1 MFGKFSEE
9 AQRVLV
15 DAQKEMSELKHPY
28 IGSEHLLLA
37 ILKNNQDLVN
47 KFKKYKITYKS
58 FKEELINLVGIGDNT
73 PDLLLYSTTLK
84 TILENVIIESRET
97 GDEISVNEL
106 LLSLL
111 NEGEGKAIRI
121 LLSLGVDINKL
132 YSDISEK
139 RKIKQKKSKKLI
151 VEELG
156 VDLTKRAKNNEL
168 DPVIGRD
175 IELNR
180 VIEILSRR
188 TKNNPLLIGEAGV
201 GKTAIAEELAR
212 RIVSGNV
219 PMPLK
224 NKRIISVDMACTVAG
239 TKYRGEFEERIKKMV
254 KELEDNDDVII
265 FIDEIHT
272 LVGAG
277 GAEGAIDASNILKPA
292 LARGKLKLIGATTI
306 SEYKKFI
313 EKDNALDRRF
323 QKVFVEEPDKS
334 NLKNIL
340 MNLKS
345 IYEAYHGVKIEEKL
359 IDKIIELSDRYIYDR
374 CEPDKSID
382 ILDEVCTK
390 VSLKE
395 AKEEKEIIKL
405 SDCLTKIQKEKNNA
419 IINQNYDKAYSLKED
434 EEELQSKINKL
445 KLDYMRKEKVKKVKL
460 KDIVEV
466 VSSKTKIP
474 INEISKDYITS
485 INEIEKTL
493 KENIIGQDEAINK
506 LIDISKKIKLGI
518 KDKNRSY
525 SVLFCGS
532 TGTGKTYLSKLF
544 AENLV
549 GKNNVIKLDMSEY
562 SESISINKI
571 IGSPAGY
578 VGYDDAGQ
586 LTEKV
591 KRKPYSIILLDEIEK
606 AHPDVFNILLQVLD
620 DGKLT
625 DSQGNTVS
633 FQNTIII
640 MTSNAGSNLNNNS
653 IGFAKQTVDTSKI
666 EENLKQVFRPE
677 FLNRI
682 DEIIVFDSLTKPE
695 LIQIVELML
704 KDTKRA
710 LAEKNMTLEVSE
722 SAKEFILEK
731 GTNLKFGARPLRR
744 AIQRYVEDEI
754 SEMILRN
761 EVHEGQNITVNFENE
776 NLKFDVN

>member
-58 FKEELINLVGIGDNT
+58 FKEELINLVGMGDNT
-73 PDLLLYSTTLK
+73 PDLLLYSSTLK

-254 KELEDNDDVII
+254 KE

-493 KENIIGQDEAINK
+493 KENIIGQDEAIDK

-578 VGYDDAGQ
+578 VGYDDNKNI
-586 LTEKV
+586 LEEI
-591 KRKPYSIILLDEIEK
+591 RNKPYSVLILDEIEK
-606 AHPDVFNILLQVLD
+606 AHKSVLNFFLNILDEGNCKDSSGKTVRFDNVL
-620 DGKLT
+620 
-625 DSQGNTVS
+625 
-633 FQNTIII
+633 II
-640 MTSNAGSNLNNNS
+640 MTSNAYVSKSLMGFNKNTTNNS
-653 IGFAKQTVDTSKI
+653 LEDFFSK
-666 EENLKQVFRPE
+666 E
-677 FLNRI
+677 FINRI
-682 DEIIVFDSLTKPE
+682 DEIVPFNKFTEEDINKIIIKEANKCYKKYNSENIISLDMINRIIKE
-695 LIQIVELML
+695 SNYEEYGVRKLCKAVRKEIENQIVC
-704 KDTKRA
+704 
-710 LAEKNMTLEVSE
+710 
-722 SAKEFILEK
+722 
-731 GTNLKFGARPLRR
+731 
-744 AIQRYVEDEI
+744 
-754 SEMILRN
+754 
-761 EVHEGQNITVNFENE
+761 NIFS
-776 NLKFDVN
+776 

>member
-493 KENIIGQDEAINK
+493 KENIIGQDEAIDK

-518 KDKNRSY
+518 KDKNKSY

-578 VGYDDAGQ
+578 VGYDDNKNI
-586 LTEKV
+586 LEEI
-591 KRKPYSIILLDEIEK
+591 RNKPYSILILDEIEK
-606 AHPDVFNILLQVLD
+606 AHKSVLNFFLNILDEGNCKDSSGKTVRFDNVL
-620 DGKLT
+620 
-625 DSQGNTVS
+625 
-633 FQNTIII
+633 II
-640 MTSNAGSNLNNNS
+640 MTSNAYVSKSLMGFNKNTTNNS
-653 IGFAKQTVDTSKI
+653 LEDFFSK
-666 EENLKQVFRPE
+666 E
-677 FLNRI
+677 FINRI
-682 DEIIVFDSLTKPE
+682 DEIVPFNKFTEEDINKIIIKEANKCYKKYNSENIISLDMINRIIKE
-695 LIQIVELML
+695 SNYEEYGVRKLCKAVRKEIENQIVC
-704 KDTKRA
+704 
-710 LAEKNMTLEVSE
+710 
-722 SAKEFILEK
+722 
-731 GTNLKFGARPLRR
+731 
-744 AIQRYVEDEI
+744 
-754 SEMILRN
+754 
-761 EVHEGQNITVNFENE
+761 NIFS
-776 NLKFDVN
+776 

>member
-156 VDLTKRAKNNEL
+156 VDLTKRANNNEL

-578 VGYDDAGQ
+578 VGYDDNKNI
-586 LTEKV
+586 LEEI
-591 KRKPYSIILLDEIEK
+591 RNKPYSVLILDEIEK
-606 AHPDVFNILLQVLD
+606 AHKSVLNFFLNILDEGNCKDSSGKTVRFDNVL
-620 DGKLT
+620 
-625 DSQGNTVS
+625 
-633 FQNTIII
+633 II
-640 MTSNAGSNLNNNS
+640 MTSNAYVSKSLMGFNKNTTNNS
-653 IGFAKQTVDTSKI
+653 LEDFFSK
-666 EENLKQVFRPE
+666 E
-677 FLNRI
+677 FINRI
-682 DEIIVFDSLTKPE
+682 DEIVPFNKFTEEDINKIIIKEANKCYKKYNSENIISLDMINRIIKE
-695 LIQIVELML
+695 SNYEEYGVRKLCKAVRKEIENQIVC
-704 KDTKRA
+704 
-710 LAEKNMTLEVSE
+710 
-722 SAKEFILEK
+722 
-731 GTNLKFGARPLRR
+731 
-744 AIQRYVEDEI
+744 
-754 SEMILRN
+754 
-761 EVHEGQNITVNFENE
+761 NIFS
-776 NLKFDVN
+776 

>member
-506 LIDISKKIKLGI
+506 IIDISKKIKLGI
-518 KDKNRSY
+518 KDKNKSY

-578 VGYDDAGQ
+578 VGYDDNKNI
-586 LTEKV
+586 LEEI
-591 KRKPYSIILLDEIEK
+591 RNKPYSVLILDEIEK
-606 AHPDVFNILLQVLD
+606 AHKSVLNFFLNILDEGNCKDSSGKTVRFDNVL
-620 DGKLT
+620 
-625 DSQGNTVS
+625 
-633 FQNTIII
+633 II
-640 MTSNAGSNLNNNS
+640 MTSNAYVSKSLMGFNKKTTNNS
-653 IGFAKQTVDTSKI
+653 LEDFFSK
-666 EENLKQVFRPE
+666 E
-677 FLNRI
+677 FINRI
-682 DEIIVFDSLTKPE
+682 DEIVPFNKFTEDDINKIIIKEANKCYKKYNSENIISLDMINRIIKE
-695 LIQIVELML
+695 SNYEEYGVRKLCKAVRKEIENQIVC
-704 KDTKRA
+704 
-710 LAEKNMTLEVSE
+710 
-722 SAKEFILEK
+722 
-731 GTNLKFGARPLRR
+731 
-744 AIQRYVEDEI
+744 
-754 SEMILRN
+754 
-761 EVHEGQNITVNFENE
+761 NIFS
-776 NLKFDVN
+776 

>member
-58 FKEELINLVGIGDNT
+58 FKEELINLVGVGDNT

-405 SDCLTKIQKEKNNA
+405 SDCLTKIQKEKNKC

-493 KENIIGQDEAINK
+493 KENIIGQDEAIDK

-518 KDKNRSY
+518 KDKNKSY

-578 VGYDDAGQ
+578 VGYDDNKNI
-586 LTEKV
+586 LEEI
-591 KRKPYSIILLDEIEK
+591 RNKPYSVLILDEIEK
-606 AHPDVFNILLQVLD
+606 AHKSVLNFFLNILDEGNCKDSSGKTVRFDNVL
-620 DGKLT
+620 
-625 DSQGNTVS
+625 
-633 FQNTIII
+633 II
-640 MTSNAGSNLNNNS
+640 MTSNAYVSKSLMGFNKNTTNNS
-653 IGFAKQTVDTSKI
+653 LEDFFSK
-666 EENLKQVFRPE
+666 E
-677 FLNRI
+677 FINRI
-682 DEIIVFDSLTKPE
+682 DEIVPFNKFTEEDINKIIIKEANKCYKKYNSENIISLDMINRIIKE
-695 LIQIVELML
+695 SNYEEYGVRKLCKAVRKEIENQIVC
-704 KDTKRA
+704 
-710 LAEKNMTLEVSE
+710 
-722 SAKEFILEK
+722 
-731 GTNLKFGARPLRR
+731 
-744 AIQRYVEDEI
+744 
-754 SEMILRN
+754 
-761 EVHEGQNITVNFENE
+761 NIFS
-776 NLKFDVN
+776 

>member
-395 AKEEKEIIKL
+395 EKEEKEIIKL
-405 SDCLTKIQKEKNNA
+405 SDCLTKIQREKNNA

-518 KDKNRSY
+518 KDKNKSY

-578 VGYDDAGQ
+578 VGYDDNKNI
-586 LTEKV
+586 LEEI
-591 KRKPYSIILLDEIEK
+591 RNKPYSVLILDEIEK
-606 AHPDVFNILLQVLD
+606 AHKSVLNFFLNILDEGNCKDSSGKTVRFDNVL
-620 DGKLT
+620 
-625 DSQGNTVS
+625 
-633 FQNTIII
+633 II
-640 MTSNAGSNLNNNS
+640 MTSNAYVSKSLMGFNKNTTNNS
-653 IGFAKQTVDTSKI
+653 LEDFFSK
-666 EENLKQVFRPE
+666 E
-677 FLNRI
+677 FINRI
-682 DEIIVFDSLTKPE
+682 DEIVPFNKFTEEDINKIIIKEANKCYKKYNSENIISLDMINRIIKE
-695 LIQIVELML
+695 SNYEEYGVRKLCKAVRKEIENQIVC
-704 KDTKRA
+704 
-710 LAEKNMTLEVSE
+710 
-722 SAKEFILEK
+722 
-731 GTNLKFGARPLRR
+731 
-744 AIQRYVEDEI
+744 
-754 SEMILRN
+754 
-761 EVHEGQNITVNFENE
+761 NIFS
-776 NLKFDVN
+776 

>member
-493 KENIIGQDEAINK
+493 KENIIGQDEAIDK

-578 VGYDDAGQ
+578 VGYDDNKNI
-586 LTEKV
+586 LEEI
-591 KRKPYSIILLDEIEK
+591 RNKPYSVLILDEIEK
-606 AHPDVFNILLQVLD
+606 AHKSVLNFFLNILDEGNCKDSSGKTVRFDNVL
-620 DGKLT
+620 
-625 DSQGNTVS
+625 
-633 FQNTIII
+633 II
-640 MTSNAGSNLNNNS
+640 MTSNAYVSKSLMGFNKNTINNS
-653 IGFAKQTVDTSKI
+653 LEDFFSK
-666 EENLKQVFRPE
+666 E
-677 FLNRI
+677 FINRI
-682 DEIIVFDSLTKPE
+682 DEIVPFKKFTEEDINKIIIKEANKCYKKYNSENIISLDMINRIIKE
-695 LIQIVELML
+695 SNYEEYGVRKLCKAVRKEIENQIVC
-704 KDTKRA
+704 
-710 LAEKNMTLEVSE
+710 NMFS
-722 SAKEFILEK
+722 
-731 GTNLKFGARPLRR
+731 
-744 AIQRYVEDEI
+744 
-754 SEMILRN
+754 
-761 EVHEGQNITVNFENE
+761 
-776 NLKFDVN
+776 

>member
-254 KELEDNDDVII
+254 KELEDNNDVII

-518 KDKNRSY
+518 KDKNKSY

-578 VGYDDAGQ
+578 VGYDDNKNI
-586 LTEKV
+586 LEEI
-591 KRKPYSIILLDEIEK
+591 RNKPYSVLILDEIEK
-606 AHPDVFNILLQVLD
+606 AHKSVLNFFLNILDEGNCKDSSGKTVRFDNVL
-620 DGKLT
+620 
-625 DSQGNTVS
+625 
-633 FQNTIII
+633 II
-640 MTSNAGSNLNNNS
+640 MTSNAYVSKSLMGFNKNTTNNS
-653 IGFAKQTVDTSKI
+653 LEDFFSK
-666 EENLKQVFRPE
+666 E
-677 FLNRI
+677 FINRI
-682 DEIIVFDSLTKPE
+682 DEIVPFNKFTEEDINKIIIKEANKCYKKYNNENIISLDMINRIIKE
-695 LIQIVELML
+695 SNYEEYGVRKLCKVVRKEIENQIVC
-704 KDTKRA
+704 
-710 LAEKNMTLEVSE
+710 
-722 SAKEFILEK
+722 
-731 GTNLKFGARPLRR
+731 
-744 AIQRYVEDEI
+744 
-754 SEMILRN
+754 
-761 EVHEGQNITVNFENE
+761 NIFS
-776 NLKFDVN
+776 

>member
-156 VDLTKRAKNNEL
+156 IDLTKRAKNNEL

-219 PMPLK
+219 PIPLK

-485 INEIEKTL
+485 INEIEKNL
-493 KENIIGQDEAINK
+493 KENIIGQDEAIDK

-578 VGYDDAGQ
+578 VGYDDNKNI
-586 LTEKV
+586 LEEI
-591 KRKPYSIILLDEIEK
+591 RNKPYSVLILDEIEK
-606 AHPDVFNILLQVLD
+606 AHKSVLNFFLNILDEGNCKDSSGKTVRFDNVL
-620 DGKLT
+620 
-625 DSQGNTVS
+625 
-633 FQNTIII
+633 II
-640 MTSNAGSNLNNNS
+640 MTSNAYVSKSLMGFNKNTTNNS
-653 IGFAKQTVDTSKI
+653 LEDFFSK
-666 EENLKQVFRPE
+666 E
-677 FLNRI
+677 FINRI
-682 DEIIVFDSLTKPE
+682 DEIVPFNKFTEEDINKIIIKEANKCYKKYNSENIISLDMINRIIKE
-695 LIQIVELML
+695 SNYEEYGVRKLCKAVRKEIENQIVC
-704 KDTKRA
+704 
-710 LAEKNMTLEVSE
+710 
-722 SAKEFILEK
+722 
-731 GTNLKFGARPLRR
+731 
-744 AIQRYVEDEI
+744 
-754 SEMILRN
+754 
-761 EVHEGQNITVNFENE
+761 NIFS
-776 NLKFDVN
+776 

>member
-37 ILKNNQDLVN
+37 ILKNNQDFVN

-405 SDCLTKIQKEKNNA
+405 SDCLTKIQREKNNA

-518 KDKNRSY
+518 KDKNKSY

-578 VGYDDAGQ
+578 VGYDDNKNI
-586 LTEKV
+586 LEEI
-591 KRKPYSIILLDEIEK
+591 RNKPYSVLILDEIEK
-606 AHPDVFNILLQVLD
+606 AHKSVLNFFLNILDEGNCKDSSGKTVRFDNVL
-620 DGKLT
+620 
-625 DSQGNTVS
+625 
-633 FQNTIII
+633 II
-640 MTSNAGSNLNNNS
+640 MTSNAYVSKSLMGFNKNTINNS
-653 IGFAKQTVDTSKI
+653 LEDFFSK
-666 EENLKQVFRPE
+666 E
-677 FLNRI
+677 FINRI
-682 DEIIVFDSLTKPE
+682 DEIVPFNKFTEEDINKIIIKEANKCYKKYNSENIISLDMINRIIKE
-695 LIQIVELML
+695 SNYEEYGVRKLCKAVRKEIENQIVC
-704 KDTKRA
+704 
-710 LAEKNMTLEVSE
+710 
-722 SAKEFILEK
+722 
-731 GTNLKFGARPLRR
+731 
-744 AIQRYVEDEI
+744 
-754 SEMILRN
+754 
-761 EVHEGQNITVNFENE
+761 NIFS
-776 NLKFDVN
+776 

>member
-395 AKEEKEIIKL
+395 EKEEKEIIKL
-405 SDCLTKIQKEKNNA
+405 SDCLTKIQREKNNA
-419 IINQNYDKAYSLKED
+419 IINQNYNKAYSLKED

-445 KLDYMRKEKVKKVKL
+445 KLDYIRKEKVKKVKL

-518 KDKNRSY
+518 KDKNKSY
-525 SVLFCGS
+525 SVLFCGT

-578 VGYDDAGQ
+578 VGYDDNKNI
-586 LTEKV
+586 LEEI
-591 KRKPYSIILLDEIEK
+591 RNKPYSVLILDEIEK
-606 AHPDVFNILLQVLD
+606 AHKSVLNFFLNILDEGNCKDSSGKTVRFDNVL
-620 DGKLT
+620 
-625 DSQGNTVS
+625 
-633 FQNTIII
+633 II
-640 MTSNAGSNLNNNS
+640 MTSNAYVSKSLMGFNKNNTNNS
-653 IGFAKQTVDTSKI
+653 LEDFFSK
-666 EENLKQVFRPE
+666 E
-677 FLNRI
+677 FINRI
-682 DEIIVFDSLTKPE
+682 DEIVPFNKFTEEDINKIIIKEANKCYKKYNSENIISLDMINRIIKE
-695 LIQIVELML
+695 SNYEEYGVRKLCKAVRKEIENQIVC
-704 KDTKRA
+704 
-710 LAEKNMTLEVSE
+710 
-722 SAKEFILEK
+722 
-731 GTNLKFGARPLRR
+731 
-744 AIQRYVEDEI
+744 
-754 SEMILRN
+754 
-761 EVHEGQNITVNFENE
+761 NIFS
-776 NLKFDVN
+776 

>member
-254 KELEDNDDVII
+254 KELEDNADVII

-518 KDKNRSY
+518 KDKNKSY
-525 SVLFCGS
+525 SVLFCGT

-578 VGYDDAGQ
+578 VGYDDNKNI
-586 LTEKV
+586 LEEI
-591 KRKPYSIILLDEIEK
+591 RNKPYSVLILDEIEK
-606 AHPDVFNILLQVLD
+606 AHKSVLNFFLNILDEGNCKDSSGKTVRFDNVL
-620 DGKLT
+620 
-625 DSQGNTVS
+625 
-633 FQNTIII
+633 II
-640 MTSNAGSNLNNNS
+640 MTSNAYVSKSLMGFNKNTTNNS
-653 IGFAKQTVDTSKI
+653 LEDFFSK
-666 EENLKQVFRPE
+666 E
-677 FLNRI
+677 FINRI
-682 DEIIVFDSLTKPE
+682 DEIVPFNKFTEEDINKIIIKEANKCYKKYNSENIISLDMINRIIKE
-695 LIQIVELML
+695 SNYEEYGVRKLCKAVRKEIENQIVC
-704 KDTKRA
+704 
-710 LAEKNMTLEVSE
+710 
-722 SAKEFILEK
+722 
-731 GTNLKFGARPLRR
+731 
-744 AIQRYVEDEI
+744 
-754 SEMILRN
+754 
-761 EVHEGQNITVNFENE
+761 NIFS
-776 NLKFDVN
+776 

>member
-73 PDLLLYSTTLK
+73 PDLLLYSATLK

-219 PMPLK
+219 PIPLK

-518 KDKNRSY
+518 KDKNKSY

-578 VGYDDAGQ
+578 VGYDDNKNI
-586 LTEKV
+586 LEEI
-591 KRKPYSIILLDEIEK
+591 RNKPYSVLILDEIEK
-606 AHPDVFNILLQVLD
+606 AHKSVLNFFLNILDEGNCKDSSGKTVRFDNVL
-620 DGKLT
+620 
-625 DSQGNTVS
+625 
-633 FQNTIII
+633 II
-640 MTSNAGSNLNNNS
+640 MTSNAYVSKSLMGFNKNTTNNS
-653 IGFAKQTVDTSKI
+653 LEDFFSK
-666 EENLKQVFRPE
+666 E
-677 FLNRI
+677 FINRI
-682 DEIIVFDSLTKPE
+682 DEIVPFNKFTEEDINKIIIKEANKCYKKYNSENIISLDMINRIIKE
-695 LIQIVELML
+695 SNYEEYGVRKLCKAVRKEIENQIVC
-704 KDTKRA
+704 
-710 LAEKNMTLEVSE
+710 
-722 SAKEFILEK
+722 
-731 GTNLKFGARPLRR
+731 
-744 AIQRYVEDEI
+744 
-754 SEMILRN
+754 
-761 EVHEGQNITVNFENE
+761 NIFS
-776 NLKFDVN
+776 

>member
-405 SDCLTKIQKEKNNA
+405 SDCLTKIQK
-419 IINQNYDKAYSLKED
+419 
-434 EEELQSKINKL
+434 
-445 KLDYMRKEKVKKVKL
+445 
-460 KDIVEV
+460 
-466 VSSKTKIP
+466 
-474 INEISKDYITS
+474 
-485 INEIEKTL
+485 
-493 KENIIGQDEAINK
+493 
-506 LIDISKKIKLGI
+506 KKI
-518 KDKNRSY
+518 
-525 SVLFCGS
+525 
-532 TGTGKTYLSKLF
+532 
-544 AENLV
+544 
-549 GKNNVIKLDMSEY
+549 M
-562 SESISINKI
+562 
-571 IGSPAGY
+571 
-578 VGYDDAGQ
+578 Q
-586 LTEKV
+586 
-591 KRKPYSIILLDEIEK
+591 
-606 AHPDVFNILLQVLD
+606 
-620 DGKLT
+620 
-625 DSQGNTVS
+625 
-633 FQNTIII
+633 
-640 MTSNAGSNLNNNS
+640 
-653 IGFAKQTVDTSKI
+653 
-666 EENLKQVFRPE
+666 
-677 FLNRI
+677 
-682 DEIIVFDSLTKPE
+682 
-695 LIQIVELML
+695 
-704 KDTKRA
+704 
-710 LAEKNMTLEVSE
+710 
-722 SAKEFILEK
+722 
-731 GTNLKFGARPLRR
+731 
-744 AIQRYVEDEI
+744 
-754 SEMILRN
+754 
-761 EVHEGQNITVNFENE
+761 
-776 NLKFDVN
+776 

>member
-156 VDLTKRAKNNEL
+156 IDLTKRAKNNEL

-219 PMPLK
+219 PIPLK

-485 INEIEKTL
+485 INEIKKTL
-493 KENIIGQDEAINK
+493 KENIIGQDEAIDK

-578 VGYDDAGQ
+578 VGYDDNKNI
-586 LTEKV
+586 LEEI
-591 KRKPYSIILLDEIEK
+591 RNKPYSVLILDEIEK
-606 AHPDVFNILLQVLD
+606 AHKSVLNFFLNILDEGNCKDSSGKTVRFDNVL
-620 DGKLT
+620 
-625 DSQGNTVS
+625 
-633 FQNTIII
+633 II
-640 MTSNAGSNLNNNS
+640 MTSNAYVSKSLMGFNKNTTNNS
-653 IGFAKQTVDTSKI
+653 LEDFFSK
-666 EENLKQVFRPE
+666 E
-677 FLNRI
+677 FINRI
-682 DEIIVFDSLTKPE
+682 DEIVPFNKFTEEDINKIIIKEANKCYKKYNSENIISLDMINRIIKE
-695 LIQIVELML
+695 SNYEEYGVRKLCKAVRKEIENQIVC
-704 KDTKRA
+704 
-710 LAEKNMTLEVSE
+710 
-722 SAKEFILEK
+722 
-731 GTNLKFGARPLRR
+731 
-744 AIQRYVEDEI
+744 
-754 SEMILRN
+754 
-761 EVHEGQNITVNFENE
+761 NIFS
-776 NLKFDVN
+776 

>member
-9 AQRVLV
+9 AQKVLV

-37 ILKNNQDLVN
+37 ILKNNQDLGN

-405 SDCLTKIQKEKNNA
+405 SDCLAKIQKEKNKC

-493 KENIIGQDEAINK
+493 RENIIGQDEAINK

-518 KDKNRSY
+518 KDKNKSY

-578 VGYDDAGQ
+578 VGYDDNKNI
-586 LTEKV
+586 LEEI
-591 KRKPYSIILLDEIEK
+591 RNKPYSVLILDEIEK
-606 AHPDVFNILLQVLD
+606 AHKSVLNFFLNILDEGNCKDSSGKTVRFDNVL
-620 DGKLT
+620 
-625 DSQGNTVS
+625 
-633 FQNTIII
+633 II
-640 MTSNAGSNLNNNS
+640 MTSNAYVSKSLMGFNKNTTNNS
-653 IGFAKQTVDTSKI
+653 LEDFFSK
-666 EENLKQVFRPE
+666 E
-677 FLNRI
+677 FINRI
-682 DEIIVFDSLTKPE
+682 DEIVPFNKFTEEDINKIIIKEANKCYKKYNSENIISLDMINRIIKE
-695 LIQIVELML
+695 SNYEEYGVRKLCKAVRKEIENQIVC
-704 KDTKRA
+704 
-710 LAEKNMTLEVSE
+710 
-722 SAKEFILEK
+722 
-731 GTNLKFGARPLRR
+731 
-744 AIQRYVEDEI
+744 
-754 SEMILRN
+754 
-761 EVHEGQNITVNFENE
+761 NIFS
-776 NLKFDVN
+776 

>member
-37 ILKNNQDLVN
+37 ILKNNQELVN

-224 NKRIISVDMACTVAG
+224 NKRIISVDIACTVAG

-493 KENIIGQDEAINK
+493 KENIIGQDEAIDK

-518 KDKNRSY
+518 KDKNKSY

-578 VGYDDAGQ
+578 VGYDDNKNI
-586 LTEKV
+586 LEEI
-591 KRKPYSIILLDEIEK
+591 RNKPYSVLILDEIEK
-606 AHPDVFNILLQVLD
+606 AHKSVLNFFLNILDEGNCKDSSGKTVRFDNVL
-620 DGKLT
+620 
-625 DSQGNTVS
+625 
-633 FQNTIII
+633 II
-640 MTSNAGSNLNNNS
+640 MTSNAYVSKSLMGFNKNTTNNS
-653 IGFAKQTVDTSKI
+653 LEDFFSK
-666 EENLKQVFRPE
+666 E
-677 FLNRI
+677 FINRI
-682 DEIIVFDSLTKPE
+682 DEIVPFNKFTEEDINKIIIKEANKCYKKYNSENIISLDMINRIIKE
-695 LIQIVELML
+695 SNYEEYGVRKLCKAVRKEIENQIVC
-704 KDTKRA
+704 
-710 LAEKNMTLEVSE
+710 
-722 SAKEFILEK
+722 
-731 GTNLKFGARPLRR
+731 
-744 AIQRYVEDEI
+744 
-754 SEMILRN
+754 
-761 EVHEGQNITVNFENE
+761 NIFS
-776 NLKFDVN
+776 

>member
-578 VGYDDAGQ
+578 VGYDDNKNI
-586 LTEKV
+586 LEEI
-591 KRKPYSIILLDEIEK
+591 RNKPYSVLILDEIEK
-606 AHPDVFNILLQVLD
+606 AHKSVLNFFLNILDEGNCKNSSGKTVRFDNVL
-620 DGKLT
+620 
-625 DSQGNTVS
+625 
-633 FQNTIII
+633 II
-640 MTSNAGSNLNNNS
+640 MTSNAYVSKLLMGFNKKTTNNS
-653 IGFAKQTVDTSKI
+653 LEDFFSK
-666 EENLKQVFRPE
+666 E
-677 FLNRI
+677 FINRI
-682 DEIIVFDSLTKPE
+682 DEIVPFKKFTEEDINKIIIKEANKCYKKYNSENIISLDMINRIIKE
-695 LIQIVELML
+695 SNYEEYGVRKLCKAVRKEIENQIVC
-704 KDTKRA
+704 
-710 LAEKNMTLEVSE
+710 
-722 SAKEFILEK
+722 
-731 GTNLKFGARPLRR
+731 
-744 AIQRYVEDEI
+744 
-754 SEMILRN
+754 
-761 EVHEGQNITVNFENE
+761 NIFS
-776 NLKFDVN
+776 

>member
-395 AKEEKEIIKL
+395 EKEEKEIIKL
-405 SDCLTKIQKEKNNA
+405 SDCLTKIQREKNNA
-419 IINQNYDKAYSLKED
+419 IINQNYNKAYSLKED

-445 KLDYMRKEKVKKVKL
+445 KLDYIRKEKVKKVKL

-518 KDKNRSY
+518 KDKNKSY

-578 VGYDDAGQ
+578 VGYDDNKNI
-586 LTEKV
+586 LEEI
-591 KRKPYSIILLDEIEK
+591 RNKPYSVLILDEIEK
-606 AHPDVFNILLQVLD
+606 AHKSVLNFFLNILDEGNCKDSSGKTVRFDNVL
-620 DGKLT
+620 
-625 DSQGNTVS
+625 
-633 FQNTIII
+633 II
-640 MTSNAGSNLNNNS
+640 MTSNAYVSKSLMGFNKNNTNNS
-653 IGFAKQTVDTSKI
+653 LEDFFSK
-666 EENLKQVFRPE
+666 E
-677 FLNRI
+677 FINRI
-682 DEIIVFDSLTKPE
+682 DEIVPFNKFTEEDINKIIIKEANKCYKKYNSENIISLDMINRIIKE
-695 LIQIVELML
+695 SNYEEYGVRKLCKAVRKEIENQIVC
-704 KDTKRA
+704 
-710 LAEKNMTLEVSE
+710 
-722 SAKEFILEK
+722 
-731 GTNLKFGARPLRR
+731 
-744 AIQRYVEDEI
+744 
-754 SEMILRN
+754 
-761 EVHEGQNITVNFENE
+761 NIFS
-776 NLKFDVN
+776 

>member
-58 FKEELINLVGIGDNT
+58 FKEELINLVGIGDKT

-121 LLSLGVDINKL
+121 LLSSGVDINKL

-239 TKYRGEFEERIKKMV
+239 TKYRGELEERIKKMV

-518 KDKNRSY
+518 KDKNKSY

-578 VGYDDAGQ
+578 VGYDDNKNI
-586 LTEKV
+586 LEEI
-591 KRKPYSIILLDEIEK
+591 RNKPYSVLILDEIEK
-606 AHPDVFNILLQVLD
+606 AHKSVLNFFLNILDEGNCKDSSGKTVRFDNVL
-620 DGKLT
+620 
-625 DSQGNTVS
+625 
-633 FQNTIII
+633 II
-640 MTSNAGSNLNNNS
+640 MTSNAYVSKSLMGFNKKTTNNS
-653 IGFAKQTVDTSKI
+653 LEDFFSK
-666 EENLKQVFRPE
+666 E
-677 FLNRI
+677 FINRI
-682 DEIIVFDSLTKPE
+682 DEIVPFNKFTEEDINKIIIKEANKCYKKYNSENIISLDMINRIIKE
-695 LIQIVELML
+695 SNYEEYGVRKLCKAVRKEIENQIVC
-704 KDTKRA
+704 
-710 LAEKNMTLEVSE
+710 
-722 SAKEFILEK
+722 
-731 GTNLKFGARPLRR
+731 
-744 AIQRYVEDEI
+744 
-754 SEMILRN
+754 
-761 EVHEGQNITVNFENE
+761 NIFS
-776 NLKFDVN
+776 

>member
-460 KDIVEV
+460 KDIVEI

-578 VGYDDAGQ
+578 VGYDDNKNI
-586 LTEKV
+586 LEEI
-591 KRKPYSIILLDEIEK
+591 RNKPYSVLILDEIEK
-606 AHPDVFNILLQVLD
+606 AHKSVLNFFLNILDEGNCKDSSGKTVRFDNVL
-620 DGKLT
+620 
-625 DSQGNTVS
+625 
-633 FQNTIII
+633 II
-640 MTSNAGSNLNNNS
+640 MTSNAYVSKSLMGFNKNTTNNS
-653 IGFAKQTVDTSKI
+653 LEDFFSK
-666 EENLKQVFRPE
+666 E
-677 FLNRI
+677 FINRI
-682 DEIIVFDSLTKPE
+682 DEIVPFNKFTEEDINKIIIKEANKCYKKYNSENIISLDMINRIIKE
-695 LIQIVELML
+695 SNYEEYGVRKLCKAVRKEIENQIVC
-704 KDTKRA
+704 
-710 LAEKNMTLEVSE
+710 
-722 SAKEFILEK
+722 
-731 GTNLKFGARPLRR
+731 
-744 AIQRYVEDEI
+744 
-754 SEMILRN
+754 
-761 EVHEGQNITVNFENE
+761 NIFS
-776 NLKFDVN
+776 

>member
-156 VDLTKRAKNNEL
+156 IDLTKRAKNNEL

-219 PMPLK
+219 PIPLK

-359 IDKIIELSDRYIYDR
+359 IDKIIKLSDRYIYDR

-518 KDKNRSY
+518 KDKNKSY

-578 VGYDDAGQ
+578 VGYDDNKNI
-586 LTEKV
+586 LEEI
-591 KRKPYSIILLDEIEK
+591 RNKPYSVLILDEIEK
-606 AHPDVFNILLQVLD
+606 AHKSVLNFFLNILDEGNCKDSSGKTVRFDNVL
-620 DGKLT
+620 
-625 DSQGNTVS
+625 
-633 FQNTIII
+633 II
-640 MTSNAGSNLNNNS
+640 MTSNAYVSKSLMGFNKNTTNNS
-653 IGFAKQTVDTSKI
+653 LEDFFSK
-666 EENLKQVFRPE
+666 E
-677 FLNRI
+677 FINRI
-682 DEIIVFDSLTKPE
+682 DEIVPFNKFTEEDINKIIIKEANKCYKKYNSENIISLDMINRIIKE
-695 LIQIVELML
+695 SNYEEYGVRKLCKAVRKEIENQIVC
-704 KDTKRA
+704 
-710 LAEKNMTLEVSE
+710 
-722 SAKEFILEK
+722 
-731 GTNLKFGARPLRR
+731 
-744 AIQRYVEDEI
+744 
-754 SEMILRN
+754 
-761 EVHEGQNITVNFENE
+761 NIFS
-776 NLKFDVN
+776 

>member
-212 RIVSGNV
+212 RIVSSNV

-493 KENIIGQDEAINK
+493 KENIIGQDEAIDK

-518 KDKNRSY
+518 KDKNKSY

-578 VGYDDAGQ
+578 VGYDDNKNI
-586 LTEKV
+586 LEEI
-591 KRKPYSIILLDEIEK
+591 RNKPYSVLILDEIEK
-606 AHPDVFNILLQVLD
+606 AHKSVLNFFLNILDEGNCKDSSGKTVRFDNVL
-620 DGKLT
+620 
-625 DSQGNTVS
+625 
-633 FQNTIII
+633 II
-640 MTSNAGSNLNNNS
+640 MTSNAYVSKSLMGFNKNTTNNS
-653 IGFAKQTVDTSKI
+653 LEDFFSK
-666 EENLKQVFRPE
+666 E
-677 FLNRI
+677 FINRI
-682 DEIIVFDSLTKPE
+682 DEIVPFNKFTEEDINKIIIKEANKCYKKYNSENIISLDMINRIIKE
-695 LIQIVELML
+695 SNYEEYGVRKLCKAVRKEIENQIVC
-704 KDTKRA
+704 
-710 LAEKNMTLEVSE
+710 
-722 SAKEFILEK
+722 
-731 GTNLKFGARPLRR
+731 
-744 AIQRYVEDEI
+744 
-754 SEMILRN
+754 
-761 EVHEGQNITVNFENE
+761 NIFS
-776 NLKFDVN
+776 

>member
-15 DAQKEMSELKHPY
+15 DAQKEMSELNHPY

-578 VGYDDAGQ
+578 VGYDDNKNI
-586 LTEKV
+586 LEEI
-591 KRKPYSIILLDEIEK
+591 RNKPYSVLILDEIEK
-606 AHPDVFNILLQVLD
+606 AHKSVLNFFLNILDEGNCKDSSGKTVRFDNVL
-620 DGKLT
+620 
-625 DSQGNTVS
+625 
-633 FQNTIII
+633 II
-640 MTSNAGSNLNNNS
+640 MTSNAYVSKSLMGFNKNTTNNS
-653 IGFAKQTVDTSKI
+653 LEDFFSK
-666 EENLKQVFRPE
+666 E
-677 FLNRI
+677 FINRI
-682 DEIIVFDSLTKPE
+682 DEIVPFNKFTEEDINKIIIKEANKCYKKYNSENIISLDMINRIIKE
-695 LIQIVELML
+695 SNYEEYGVRKLCKAVRKEIENQIVC
-704 KDTKRA
+704 
-710 LAEKNMTLEVSE
+710 
-722 SAKEFILEK
+722 
-731 GTNLKFGARPLRR
+731 
-744 AIQRYVEDEI
+744 
-754 SEMILRN
+754 
-761 EVHEGQNITVNFENE
+761 NIFS
-776 NLKFDVN
+776 

>member
-156 VDLTKRAKNNEL
+156 VDLTKRANNNEL

-405 SDCLTKIQKEKNNA
+405 SDCITKIQREKNNA
-419 IINQNYDKAYSLKED
+419 IINQNYDKAYSLKEY

-485 INEIEKTL
+485 INEIDKTL

-518 KDKNRSY
+518 KDKNKSY

-578 VGYDDAGQ
+578 VGYDDNKNI
-586 LTEKV
+586 LEEI
-591 KRKPYSIILLDEIEK
+591 RNKPYSVLILDEIEK
-606 AHPDVFNILLQVLD
+606 AHKSVLNFFLNILDEGNCKDSSGKTVRFDNVL
-620 DGKLT
+620 
-625 DSQGNTVS
+625 
-633 FQNTIII
+633 II
-640 MTSNAGSNLNNNS
+640 MTSNAYVSKSLMGFNKNTTNNS
-653 IGFAKQTVDTSKI
+653 LEDFFSK
-666 EENLKQVFRPE
+666 E
-677 FLNRI
+677 FINRI
-682 DEIIVFDSLTKPE
+682 DEIVPFNKFTEEDINKIIIKEANKCYKKYNSENIISLDMINRIIKE
-695 LIQIVELML
+695 SNYEEYGVRKLCKAVRKEIENQIVC
-704 KDTKRA
+704 
-710 LAEKNMTLEVSE
+710 
-722 SAKEFILEK
+722 
-731 GTNLKFGARPLRR
+731 
-744 AIQRYVEDEI
+744 
-754 SEMILRN
+754 
-761 EVHEGQNITVNFENE
+761 NIFS
-776 NLKFDVN
+776 

>member
-37 ILKNNQDLVN
+37 ILKNNQDLIN

-578 VGYDDAGQ
+578 VGYDDNKNI
-586 LTEKV
+586 LEEI
-591 KRKPYSIILLDEIEK
+591 RNKPYSVLILDEIEK
-606 AHPDVFNILLQVLD
+606 AHKSILNFFLNILDEGNCKDSSGKTVRFDNVL
-620 DGKLT
+620 
-625 DSQGNTVS
+625 
-633 FQNTIII
+633 II
-640 MTSNAGSNLNNNS
+640 MTSNAYVSKSLMGFNKNTINNS
-653 IGFAKQTVDTSKI
+653 LEDFFSK
-666 EENLKQVFRPE
+666 E
-677 FLNRI
+677 FINRI
-682 DEIIVFDSLTKPE
+682 DEIVPFNKFTEEDINKIIIKEANKCYKKYNSENIISLDMINRIIKE
-695 LIQIVELML
+695 SNYEEYGVRKLCKAVRKEIENQIVC
-704 KDTKRA
+704 
-710 LAEKNMTLEVSE
+710 NMFS
-722 SAKEFILEK
+722 
-731 GTNLKFGARPLRR
+731 
-744 AIQRYVEDEI
+744 
-754 SEMILRN
+754 
-761 EVHEGQNITVNFENE
+761 
-776 NLKFDVN
+776 

>member
-201 GKTAIAEELAR
+201 GKTAIAEELVR

-518 KDKNRSY
+518 KDKNKSY

-578 VGYDDAGQ
+578 VGYDDNKNI
-586 LTEKV
+586 LEEI
-591 KRKPYSIILLDEIEK
+591 RNKPYSVLILDEIEK
-606 AHPDVFNILLQVLD
+606 AHKSVLNFFLNILDEGNCKDSSGKTVRFDNVL
-620 DGKLT
+620 
-625 DSQGNTVS
+625 
-633 FQNTIII
+633 II
-640 MTSNAGSNLNNNS
+640 MTSNAYVSKSLMGFNKNTTNNS
-653 IGFAKQTVDTSKI
+653 LEDFFSK
-666 EENLKQVFRPE
+666 E
-677 FLNRI
+677 FINRI
-682 DEIIVFDSLTKPE
+682 DEIVPFNKFTEEDINKIIIKEANKCYKKYNSENIISLDMINRIIKE
-695 LIQIVELML
+695 SNYEEYGVRKLCKAVRKEIENQIVC
-704 KDTKRA
+704 
-710 LAEKNMTLEVSE
+710 
-722 SAKEFILEK
+722 
-731 GTNLKFGARPLRR
+731 
-744 AIQRYVEDEI
+744 
-754 SEMILRN
+754 
-761 EVHEGQNITVNFENE
+761 NIFS
-776 NLKFDVN
+776 

>member
-37 ILKNNQDLVN
+37 ILKNNQELVN

-493 KENIIGQDEAINK
+493 KENIIGQDEAIDK

-518 KDKNRSY
+518 KDKNKSY

-578 VGYDDAGQ
+578 VGYDDNKNI
-586 LTEKV
+586 LEEI
-591 KRKPYSIILLDEIEK
+591 RNKPYSVLILDEIEK
-606 AHPDVFNILLQVLD
+606 AHKSVLNFFLNILDEGNCKDSSGKIVRFDNVL
-620 DGKLT
+620 
-625 DSQGNTVS
+625 
-633 FQNTIII
+633 II
-640 MTSNAGSNLNNNS
+640 MTSNAYVSKSLMGFNKNTTNNS
-653 IGFAKQTVDTSKI
+653 LEDFFSK
-666 EENLKQVFRPE
+666 E
-677 FLNRI
+677 FINRI
-682 DEIIVFDSLTKPE
+682 DEIVPFNKFTEEDINKIIIKEANKCYKKYNSENIISLDMINRIIKE
-695 LIQIVELML
+695 SNYEEYGVRKLCKAVRKEIENQIVC
-704 KDTKRA
+704 
-710 LAEKNMTLEVSE
+710 
-722 SAKEFILEK
+722 
-731 GTNLKFGARPLRR
+731 
-744 AIQRYVEDEI
+744 
-754 SEMILRN
+754 
-761 EVHEGQNITVNFENE
+761 NIFS
-776 NLKFDVN
+776 

>member
-493 KENIIGQDEAINK
+493 KENIIGQDEAIDK

-578 VGYDDAGQ
+578 VGYDDNKNI
-586 LTEKV
+586 LEEI
-591 KRKPYSIILLDEIEK
+591 RNKPYSVLILDEIEK
-606 AHPDVFNILLQVLD
+606 AHKSILNFFLNILDEGNCKDSSGKTVRFDNVL
-620 DGKLT
+620 
-625 DSQGNTVS
+625 
-633 FQNTIII
+633 II
-640 MTSNAGSNLNNNS
+640 MTSNAYVSKSLMGFNKNTTNNS
-653 IGFAKQTVDTSKI
+653 LEDFFSK
-666 EENLKQVFRPE
+666 E
-677 FLNRI
+677 FINRI
-682 DEIIVFDSLTKPE
+682 DEIVPFNKFTEEDINKIIIKEANKCYKKYNSENIISLDMINRIIKE
-695 LIQIVELML
+695 SNYEEYGVRKLCKAVRKEIENQIVC
-704 KDTKRA
+704 
-710 LAEKNMTLEVSE
+710 NMFS
-722 SAKEFILEK
+722 
-731 GTNLKFGARPLRR
+731 
-744 AIQRYVEDEI
+744 
-754 SEMILRN
+754 
-761 EVHEGQNITVNFENE
+761 
-776 NLKFDVN
+776 

>member
-493 KENIIGQDEAINK
+493 KENIIGQDEAIDK

-518 KDKNRSY
+518 KDKNKSY

-578 VGYDDAGQ
+578 VGYDDNKNI
-586 LTEKV
+586 LEEI
-591 KRKPYSIILLDEIEK
+591 RNKPYSVLILDEIEK
-606 AHPDVFNILLQVLD
+606 AHKSVLNFFLNILDEGNCKDSSGKTVRFDNVL
-620 DGKLT
+620 
-625 DSQGNTVS
+625 
-633 FQNTIII
+633 II
-640 MTSNAGSNLNNNS
+640 MTSNAYVSKSLMGFNKNTTNNS
-653 IGFAKQTVDTSKI
+653 LEDFFSK
-666 EENLKQVFRPE
+666 E
-677 FLNRI
+677 FINRI
-682 DEIIVFDSLTKPE
+682 DEIVPFNKFSEEDINKIIIKEANKCYKKYNSENIISLDMINRIIKE
-695 LIQIVELML
+695 SNYEEYGVRKLCKAVRKEIENQIVC
-704 KDTKRA
+704 
-710 LAEKNMTLEVSE
+710 
-722 SAKEFILEK
+722 
-731 GTNLKFGARPLRR
+731 
-744 AIQRYVEDEI
+744 
-754 SEMILRN
+754 
-761 EVHEGQNITVNFENE
+761 NIFS
-776 NLKFDVN
+776 

>member
-405 SDCLTKIQKEKNNA
+405 SDCLTKIQKEKNKC

-518 KDKNRSY
+518 KDKNKSY
-525 SVLFCGS
+525 SVLFCGT

-578 VGYDDAGQ
+578 VGYDDNKNI
-586 LTEKV
+586 LEEI
-591 KRKPYSIILLDEIEK
+591 RNKPYSVLILDEIEK
-606 AHPDVFNILLQVLD
+606 AHKSVLNFFLNILDEGNCKDSSGKTVRFDNVL
-620 DGKLT
+620 
-625 DSQGNTVS
+625 
-633 FQNTIII
+633 II
-640 MTSNAGSNLNNNS
+640 MTSNAYVSKSLMGFNKKTTNNS
-653 IGFAKQTVDTSKI
+653 LEDFFSK
-666 EENLKQVFRPE
+666 E
-677 FLNRI
+677 FINRI
-682 DEIIVFDSLTKPE
+682 DEIVPFNKFTEEDINKIIIKEANKCYKKYNSENIISLDMINRIIKE
-695 LIQIVELML
+695 SNYEEYGVRKLCKAVRKEIENQIVC
-704 KDTKRA
+704 
-710 LAEKNMTLEVSE
+710 
-722 SAKEFILEK
+722 
-731 GTNLKFGARPLRR
+731 
-744 AIQRYVEDEI
+744 
-754 SEMILRN
+754 
-761 EVHEGQNITVNFENE
+761 NIFS
-776 NLKFDVN
+776 

>member
-58 FKEELINLVGIGDNT
+58 FKEELINLVGIGYNT

-405 SDCLTKIQKEKNNA
+405 SDCLTKIQKEKNKC

-518 KDKNRSY
+518 KDKNKSY
-525 SVLFCGS
+525 SVLFCGT

-578 VGYDDAGQ
+578 VGYDDNKNI
-586 LTEKV
+586 LEEI
-591 KRKPYSIILLDEIEK
+591 RNKPYSVLILDEIEK
-606 AHPDVFNILLQVLD
+606 AHKSVLNFFLNILDEGNCKDSSGKTVRFDNVL
-620 DGKLT
+620 
-625 DSQGNTVS
+625 
-633 FQNTIII
+633 II
-640 MTSNAGSNLNNNS
+640 MTSNAYVSKSLMGFNKNTTNNS
-653 IGFAKQTVDTSKI
+653 LEDFFSK
-666 EENLKQVFRPE
+666 E
-677 FLNRI
+677 FINRI
-682 DEIIVFDSLTKPE
+682 DEIVPFNKFTEEDINKIIIKEANKCYKKYNSENIISLDMINRIIKE
-695 LIQIVELML
+695 SNYEEYGVRKLCKAVRKEIENQIVC
-704 KDTKRA
+704 
-710 LAEKNMTLEVSE
+710 
-722 SAKEFILEK
+722 
-731 GTNLKFGARPLRR
+731 
-744 AIQRYVEDEI
+744 
-754 SEMILRN
+754 
-761 EVHEGQNITVNFENE
+761 NIFS
-776 NLKFDVN
+776 

>member
-405 SDCLTKIQKEKNNA
+405 SDCLTKIQKEKNKC

-518 KDKNRSY
+518 KDKNKSY
-525 SVLFCGS
+525 SVLFCGT

-578 VGYDDAGQ
+578 VGYDDNKNI
-586 LTEKV
+586 LEEI
-591 KRKPYSIILLDEIEK
+591 RNKPYSVLILDEIEK
-606 AHPDVFNILLQVLD
+606 AHKSVLNFFLNILDEGNCKDSSGKTVRFDNVL
-620 DGKLT
+620 
-625 DSQGNTVS
+625 
-633 FQNTIII
+633 II
-640 MTSNAGSNLNNNS
+640 MTSNAYVSKSLMGFNKNTTNNS
-653 IGFAKQTVDTSKI
+653 LEDFFSK
-666 EENLKQVFRPE
+666 E
-677 FLNRI
+677 FINRI
-682 DEIIVFDSLTKPE
+682 DEIVPFNKFTEEDINKIIIKEANKCYKKYNSENIISLDMINRFIKE
-695 LIQIVELML
+695 SNYEEYGVRKLCKAVRKEIENQIVC
-704 KDTKRA
+704 
-710 LAEKNMTLEVSE
+710 
-722 SAKEFILEK
+722 
-731 GTNLKFGARPLRR
+731 
-744 AIQRYVEDEI
+744 
-754 SEMILRN
+754 
-761 EVHEGQNITVNFENE
+761 NIFS
-776 NLKFDVN
+776 

>member
-395 AKEEKEIIKL
+395 AKEEKEITKL

-518 KDKNRSY
+518 KDKNKSY

-578 VGYDDAGQ
+578 VGYDDNKNI
-586 LTEKV
+586 LEEI
-591 KRKPYSIILLDEIEK
+591 RNKPYSVLILDEIEK
-606 AHPDVFNILLQVLD
+606 AHKSVLNFFLNILDEGNCKDSSGKTVRFDNVL
-620 DGKLT
+620 
-625 DSQGNTVS
+625 
-633 FQNTIII
+633 II
-640 MTSNAGSNLNNNS
+640 MTSNAYVSKSLMGFNKNTTNNS
-653 IGFAKQTVDTSKI
+653 LEDFFSK
-666 EENLKQVFRPE
+666 E
-677 FLNRI
+677 FINRI
-682 DEIIVFDSLTKPE
+682 DEIVPFNKFTEEDINKIIIKEANKCYKKYNSENIISLDMINRIIKE
-695 LIQIVELML
+695 SNYEEYGVRKLCKAVRKEIENQIVC
-704 KDTKRA
+704 
-710 LAEKNMTLEVSE
+710 
-722 SAKEFILEK
+722 
-731 GTNLKFGARPLRR
+731 
-744 AIQRYVEDEI
+744 
-754 SEMILRN
+754 
-761 EVHEGQNITVNFENE
+761 NIFS
-776 NLKFDVN
+776 

>member
-139 RKIKQKKSKKLI
+139 RKIKQKKFKKLI

-518 KDKNRSY
+518 KDKNKSY
-525 SVLFCGS
+525 SVLFCGT

-578 VGYDDAGQ
+578 VGYDDNKNI
-586 LTEKV
+586 LEEI
-591 KRKPYSIILLDEIEK
+591 RNKPYSVLILDEIEK
-606 AHPDVFNILLQVLD
+606 AHKSVLNFFLNILDEGNCKDSSGKTVRFDNVL
-620 DGKLT
+620 
-625 DSQGNTVS
+625 
-633 FQNTIII
+633 II
-640 MTSNAGSNLNNNS
+640 MTSNAYVSKSLMGFNKNTTNNS
-653 IGFAKQTVDTSKI
+653 LEDFFSK
-666 EENLKQVFRPE
+666 E
-677 FLNRI
+677 FINRI
-682 DEIIVFDSLTKPE
+682 DEIVPFNKFTEEDINKIIIKEANKCYKKYNSENIISLDMINRIIKE
-695 LIQIVELML
+695 SNYEEYGVRKLCKAVRKEIENQIVC
-704 KDTKRA
+704 
-710 LAEKNMTLEVSE
+710 
-722 SAKEFILEK
+722 
-731 GTNLKFGARPLRR
+731 
-744 AIQRYVEDEI
+744 
-754 SEMILRN
+754 
-761 EVHEGQNITVNFENE
+761 NIFS
-776 NLKFDVN
+776 

>member
-345 IYEAYHGVKIEEKL
+345 IYESYHGVKIEEKL

-518 KDKNRSY
+518 KDKNKGY
-525 SVLFCGS
+525 SVLFCGT

-578 VGYDDAGQ
+578 VGYDDNKNI
-586 LTEKV
+586 LEEI
-591 KRKPYSIILLDEIEK
+591 RNKPYSVLILDEIEK
-606 AHPDVFNILLQVLD
+606 AHKSVLNFFLNILDEGNCKDSSGKTVRFDNVL
-620 DGKLT
+620 
-625 DSQGNTVS
+625 
-633 FQNTIII
+633 II
-640 MTSNAGSNLNNNS
+640 MTSNAYVSKSLMGFNKKTTNNS
-653 IGFAKQTVDTSKI
+653 LEDFFSK
-666 EENLKQVFRPE
+666 E
-677 FLNRI
+677 FINRI
-682 DEIIVFDSLTKPE
+682 DEIVSFKKFTEEDINKIIIKEANKCYKKYNSENIISLDMINRIIKE
-695 LIQIVELML
+695 SNYEEYGVRKLCKAVRKEIENQIVC
-704 KDTKRA
+704 
-710 LAEKNMTLEVSE
+710 
-722 SAKEFILEK
+722 
-731 GTNLKFGARPLRR
+731 
-744 AIQRYVEDEI
+744 
-754 SEMILRN
+754 
-761 EVHEGQNITVNFENE
+761 NIFS
-776 NLKFDVN
+776 